1 MLQMPPATG
10 DPGVLAATRL
20 PAWPGPVLTITGFA
34 LATSALVTGALAGAG
49 VLRPDAVG
57 ALVALGA
64 IGSVL
69 LLGGLVYALTRQLR
83 RRRLLP
89 GSRYRGPSI
98 VLQLALAIVL
108 ATLATLPFMTDAAAL
123 VLGEGELTLTG
134 AVVLL
139 TSTQAALLL
148 VSWLFVIRPRAL
160 AFALPLLGSDRAR
173 ALLAGIGWGVVAW
186 LVASAATLAMVAL
199 FERLGVAAEPQ
210 AAEQAIATLEP
221 WLVVVAVVVIAPIA
235 EEVFFRGVAFNAWLA
250 ERGRRFAYIASAL
263 LFAAIHTSLISLLPI
278 FLLGLALAWVYR
290 RTRSL
295 VAPIAMHATVNGISV
310 TLALLVRYEVIR
322 LPV

>member
-1 MLQMPPATG
+1 M
-10 DPGVLAATRL
+10 
-20 PAWPGPVLTITGFA
+20 
-34 LATSALVTGALAGAG
+34 
-49 VLRPDAVG
+49 
-57 ALVALGA
+57 
-64 IGSVL
+64 L
-69 LLGGLVYALTRQLR
+69 LLGGLVYTLARQLL

-89 GSRYRGPSI
+89 ASRYRGPSV
-98 VLQLALAIVL
+98 VLQLVLAVVL

-148 VSWLFVIRPRAL
+148 VSWLFVFRARAV
-160 AFALPLLGSDRAR
+160 AFALPLLGSDRTR
-173 ALLAGIGWGVVAW
+173 ALVAGAGWGVVAW
-186 LVASAATLAMVAL
+186 LVASAVTLAMVAL
-199 FERLGVAAEPQ
+199 LERLGLPAEPQ
-210 AAEQAIATLEP
+210 PAEQAIATLEP
-221 WLVVVAVVVIAPIA
+221 WLVIVAIVVLAPIA

-250 ERGRRFAYIASAL
+250 ERGRRFAYIGSAV
-263 LFAAIHTSLISLLPI
+263 LFAAIHASLISLLPI

-295 VAPIAMHATVNGISV
+295 LAPIAMHATVNGISV

>member
-1 MLQMPPATG
+1 
-10 DPGVLAATRL
+10 VF
-20 PAWPGPVLTITGFA
+20 TISGFA
-34 LATSALVTGALAGAG
+34 LAMSALLTGGLAGAG
-49 VLRPDAVG
+49 VLRRDAAG

-64 IGSVL
+64 IGSLL
-69 LLGGLVYALTRQLR
+69 LLGGLVYALARQLR

-89 GSRYRGPSI
+89 VRRYRGPSI

-134 AVVLL
+134 AAVLL
-139 TSTQAALLL
+139 TSTQAALVV
-148 VSWLFVIRPRAL
+148 VSWLFVLRPRAI
-160 AFALPLLGSDRAR
+160 AFALPLLGSLRVR
-173 ALLAGIGWGVVAW
+173 ALGAGFGWGVLAW
-186 LVASAATLAMVAL
+186 AVASAVTYAMVTL
-199 FERLGVAAEPQ
+199 FERLGLPAEPQ
-210 AAEQAIATLEP
+210 PAEQAIANLEP
-221 WLVVVAVVVIAPIA
+221 WLVIVAIVIIAPIA
-235 EEVFFRGVAFNAWLA
+235 EELFFRGVAFNAWLA
-250 ERGRRFAYIASAL
+250 ERGRRFAYIGSAA

-290 RTRSL
+290 RSGSL

-310 TLALLVRYEVIR
+310 ALALLVRYEVVR